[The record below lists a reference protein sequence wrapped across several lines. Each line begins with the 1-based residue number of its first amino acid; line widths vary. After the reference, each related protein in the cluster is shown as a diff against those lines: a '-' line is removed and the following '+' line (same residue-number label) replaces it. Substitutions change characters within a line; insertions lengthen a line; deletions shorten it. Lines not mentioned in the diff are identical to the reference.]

1 MKTTNT
7 KNCLSRDVSPE
18 TKSRISHFI
27 FDGADKYSDQIY
39 IRLTCIEKVLTGLF
53 NIAVSSDSSEEDNL
67 ITTDF
72 ISGLSGLLSC
82 EVNIIKILVKG
93 AEDEGD
99 EKMYIVEKATLEGE

>member
-1 MKTTNT
+1 M
-7 KNCLSRDVSPE
+7 
-18 TKSRISHFI
+18 
-27 FDGADKYSDQIY
+27 
-39 IRLTCIEKVLTGLF
+39 F

-99 EKMYIVEKATLEGE
+99 EGDDKMDIVEKATLEGE